1 MHMLKFESF
10 NLPTD
15 GLTRVAQIGHY
26 NNKFE
31 NEGWSLVGLCEAVSE
46 DDDKRTVLYGV
57 YRLSGD
63 EALVSTTKALAAAEQ
78 KAREAEQ
85 KAYGLKHDLEQTT
98 KRAAEAQVSRE
109 RMQQLEALVARARE
123 RFGKAFAELEHGE

>member
-1 MHMLKFESF
+1 MLKFESF

-98 KRAAEAQVSRE
+98 HATTRGTRGSRARAVRQGLR
-109 RMQQLEALVARARE
+109 RARAR
-123 RFGKAFAELEHGE
+123 